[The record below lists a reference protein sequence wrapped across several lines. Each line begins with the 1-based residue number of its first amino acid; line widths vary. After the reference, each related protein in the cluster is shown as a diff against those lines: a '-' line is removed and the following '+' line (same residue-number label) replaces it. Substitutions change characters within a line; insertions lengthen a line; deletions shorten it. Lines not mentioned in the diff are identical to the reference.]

1 MVEIYK
7 LTKRHVDAKNEEE
20 LEKFSPQLAQVK
32 MFSTFVGHGIGTI
45 DFSEKIAQMSDE
57 EYENMLQNSGKYTK
71 FKIGNLSKY
80 FEVEIFPEHA
90 QELLKD
96 MSDCR
101 LKEILKELQGG
112 FLVLRKDFVGV

>member
-7 LTKRHVDAKNEEE
+7 LTKRHIDAKNEEE

-57 EYENMLQNSGKYTK
+57 EYENMLQNSGGYTK

-96 MSDCR
+96 MSDCK